1 MANTLENTQAA
12 SSITSQEDR
21 ILTMLST
28 PDTRAVLVS
37 KDDDQFKLTAIAYGE
52 SVLDIPKDL
61 LSHMDDYPH
70 SNAFLET
77 LRDYCIGRLAARKDA
92 KAMGGISIPMDGS
105 WTPTM
110 FFR

>member
-1 MANTLENTQAA
+1 MESNLNTQA
-12 SSITSQEDR
+12 SQEDQ
-21 ILTMLST
+21 ILALLST

-37 KDDDQFKLTAIAYGE
+37 RDDGQFKLTSIAYGE

-70 SNAFLET
+70 PNAFLET

-92 KAMGGISIPMDGS
+92 KATGRIGIPMDGS
-105 WTPTM
+105 WTTTM